1 MAGGAVIFFGGW
13 KQHIGLYPIPRFDDP
28 IEADIA
34 PFRAT
39 KDTLRLP
46 LRKPIPYG
54 LIARIVE
61 HLDEQPATPDEIR

>member
-46 LRKPIPYG
+46 LRKPIPYEM
-54 LIARIVE
+54 ITRIVTM
-61 HLDEQPATPDEIR
+61 LEQHTATA